1 MAWLLL
7 PVLLLLCTT
16 FHTTTAVSSSKS
28 FPIHRAVQFNLDHEK
43 HGSRVS
49 TLELKALGNPGIQV
63 PKPSTKKGK
72 KPRRL
77 QPLNRKCIVI
87 TMKEATQDL
96 VEHLVD
102 ARRVGGLLIVIP
114 NPKALDSNVEPQLLA
129 NWATLE
135 QWILSRELKVPIFFT
150 IASDDTASIVDFVQ
164 AKKSSSGSDNYL
176 LKANLKPSKKIKSP
190 SLQNIQGWLA
200 GESKEVDSEHLP
212 TIAIVGH
219 YDSFGVIPSLAKDR
233 GTSAVA
239 VLELARMFAKTYKKQ
254 KGNYN
259 MLFVL
264 TAGKHMNFAGLR
276 DWLEQLDVQLMDSID
291 FAICLDDLSLNE
303 GNQLYLH
310 YSKNPQD
317 LTLKRIVSAIE
328 TAATKK
334 KGGSGDIQIVKQ
346 RKKIQLTKPHL
357 AWQHEQFAMKRIV
370 GVTLSSRSEPSL
382 FSKAHHHYSFSSAAS
397 ASASNTRLAEAITL
411 IGHALTDIIYPVRTV
426 TEEVEVEVEDTEE
439 EEKEEGK
446 ENDDDDTKKRRKKKK
461 TKLKRIQKKVQAK
474 RMTNKVDVTHVA
486 TWTAYMQDHARVAP
500 FMSTANAMDLE
511 KGMKIFVRDTSVQKF
526 ILEETD
532 VQNFV
537 FYDSIEGTMS
547 AYIVKGIEFDL
558 KMTLFIGVYLGA
570 IWFYMLVL
578 KHGWKRAKSKVMGG
592 GASGSGSGKKYR

>member
-1 MAWLLL
+1 M
-7 PVLLLLCTT
+7 
-16 FHTTTAVSSSKS
+16 
-28 FPIHRAVQFNLDHEK
+28 
-43 HGSRVS
+43 
-49 TLELKALGNPGIQV
+49 
-63 PKPSTKKGK
+63 
-72 KPRRL
+72 
-77 QPLNRKCIVI
+77 
-87 TMKEATQDL
+87 
-96 VEHLVD
+96 
-102 ARRVGGLLIVIP
+102 
-114 NPKALDSNVEPQLLA
+114 
-129 NWATLE
+129 
-135 QWILSRELKVPIFFT
+135 
-150 IASDDTASIVDFVQ
+150 
-164 AKKSSSGSDNYL
+164 
-176 LKANLKPSKKIKSP
+176 
-190 SLQNIQGWLA
+190 
-200 GESKEVDSEHLP
+200 
-212 TIAIVGH
+212 
-219 YDSFGVIPSLAKDR
+219 
-233 GTSAVA
+233 
-239 VLELARMFAKTYKKQ
+239 
-254 KGNYN
+254 
-259 MLFVL
+259 
-264 TAGKHMNFAGLR
+264 
-276 DWLEQLDVQLMDSID
+276 
-291 FAICLDDLSLNE
+291 
-303 GNQLYLH
+303 
-310 YSKNPQD
+310 
-317 LTLKRIVSAIE
+317 
-328 TAATKK
+328 
-334 KGGSGDIQIVKQ
+334 
-346 RKKIQLTKPHL
+346 

-397 ASASNTRLAEAITL
+397 ASASNTRLAETITL

-426 TEEVEVEVEDTEE
+426 TEEVEVEVEDTEDTDE
-439 EEKEEGK
+439 EEGK

-592 GASGSGSGKKYR
+592 GASGSGKKYR